1 MLVVNAGVV
10 KLAVF
15 APPVNGV
22 VVVLLAYQL
31 KTGFVTPL
39 AVAVKVAVK
48 PLQMLVPGAVMVA
61 ATAFSF
67 TAMVNFK
74 ASATCVLQPV
84 AMLVAIT

>member
-31 KTGFVTPL
+31 NTGLVTPL

-48 PLQMLVPGAVMVA
+48 PLQILVPGAVIVA
-61 ATAFSF
+61 TTAREFTVTVTALRVLVAFS
-67 TAMVNFK
+67 
-74 ASATCVLQPV
+74 QW
-84 AMLVAIT
+84 LVPLTET